1 MARINLLPWREE
13 LRKER
18 RIRFFTIIGIAC
30 LVTLAVVGAVH
41 LYFEQLISYQ
51 NSRNQFLQGQI
62 SLLNKKIK
70 EIRDLEKER
79 DRLLSRMRAIE
90 KLQTSRPIIVHLFD
104 ALVDALPDG
113 VYLKDLQQ
121 KGGLLTIK
129 GVAQSNAR
137 VSSFMRNLDNSKW
150 LTNPILDVIETGT
163 SKEGTRLS
171 NFTLRVSQAK
181 LKGKGDEEDAQ

>member
-18 RIRFFTIIGIAC
+18 RIRFFIITGISC
-30 LVTLAVVGAVH
+30 LLALLIVGMVH
-41 LYFEQLISYQ
+41 LYFEQLIRYQ
-51 NSRNQFLQGQI
+51 DTRNQFLQGQI
-62 SLLNKKIK
+62 GLLDKKIK

-104 ALVDALPDG
+104 ALVDSLPDG
-113 VYLKDLQQ
+113 VYLKELQQ
-121 KGGLLTIK
+121 KDRLLIIK

-137 VSSFMRNLDNSKW
+137 VSSFMRNLEASEW
-150 LTNPILDVIETGT
+150 LTDPILDVIETGS
-163 SKEGTRLS
+163 SKEGGRLS

-181 LKGKGDEEDAQ
+181 QTGEGDEEDTE

>member
-18 RIRFFTIIGIAC
+18 RARFYTITGIAC
-30 LVTLAVVGAVH
+30 LLALVVVGMVH

-51 NSRNQFLQGQI
+51 NTRNQFLQGQI
-62 SLLNKKIK
+62 SLLDKKIK

-121 KGGLLTIK
+121 KGDMLTIK

-137 VSSFMRNLDNSKW
+137 VSSFMRNLDDSEW
-150 LTNPILDVIETGT
+150 LTHPTLEIIESGK
-163 SKEGTRLS
+163 SKEGSRLS
-171 NFTLRVSQAK
+171 NFTLRVKQARQQ
-181 LKGKGDEEDAQ
+181 GDGDEEDTE